1 VEDYCYVE
9 IGFEVKSEAEITLH
23 DMTGK
28 IVQTIKTKNRV
39 TKINTSGLPQGVY
52 IVTVKT
58 PNKSANSKI
67 VKN

>member
-1 VEDYCYVE
+1 
-9 IGFEVKSEAEITLH
+9 
-23 DMTGK
+23 MTGK